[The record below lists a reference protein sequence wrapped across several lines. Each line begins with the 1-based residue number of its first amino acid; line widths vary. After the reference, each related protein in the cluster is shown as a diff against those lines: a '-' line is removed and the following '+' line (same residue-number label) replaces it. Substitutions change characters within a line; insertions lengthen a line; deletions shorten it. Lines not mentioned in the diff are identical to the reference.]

1 MKYLYLLE
9 RTDSIDYDN
18 YDSIIVCASTA
29 DEAIKI
35 RPEYGW
41 ASEEYIL
48 LTKIG
53 VAEDSVETGIVLES
67 FNAG

>member
-9 RTDSIDYDN
+9 RTDRIDYDD

-41 ASEEYIL
+41 GLEKYIL

-53 VAEDSVETGIVLES
+53 IAEDNVKTGIVLGS
-67 FNAG
+67 FNEG